1 MLIKDL
7 SHLEIINQKLVFS
20 GGNGSDGLLLSIQ
33 DTALALYLGSQLLFQ
48 TTLPT
53 VPTGI
58 SVSAIGVSG
67 VAVSSSTQTINGT
80 TQSLVSVDFR
90 EVSVSDG
97 LFILTGTSTL
107 VPGV

>member
-7 SHLEIINQKLVFS
+7 SYLEIINQNLVFS

-33 DTALALYLGSQLLFQ
+33 DTVLALYLGSQLLFQ

-53 VPTGI
+53 APTGI

-67 VAVSSSTQTINGT
+67 VAISSSTQNINGA

-90 EVSVSDG
+90 GVSVSDG
-97 LFILTGTSTL
+97 WFVLTETSTL
-107 VPGV
+107 VPGT